1 MQRVPDGPLKYNANR
16 FKRGEYR
23 RFVSRR
29 NRNTDMNK
37 FLNGNNKYLK
47 ARSKKANK
55 QIHSTN
61 TRSFSPSA
69 KLRRRI
75 QKHDLHNHGIHQ
87 ARKRI
92 KEECR
97 YADKNVTIQFV
108 HGHNHGTTI
117 REFIR
122 NGQLKQSLDS
132 TNISGDIWWDTEGA
146 TYFNRL

>member
-1 MQRVPDGPLKYNANR
+1 M
-16 FKRGEYR
+16 
-23 RFVSRR
+23 SRR
-29 NRNTDMNK
+29 NRRTDMNK

-55 QIHSTN
+55 QNHSTN

-69 KLRRRI
+69 KLRSRT
-75 QKHDLHNHGIHQ
+75 QKYDLHNHGVHQ
-87 ARKRI
+87 ARTRI
-92 KEECR
+92 KQECR
-97 YADKNVTIQFV
+97 FADKDVTIQFI
-108 HGHNHGTTI
+108 HGHNHGTMI

-132 TNISGDIWWDTEGA
+132 NKISGVIWWNTDGA